1 MKLNLNTIAH
11 IQNAEL
17 IEDGD
22 LYKQGV
28 LNLILAA
35 LVDPSF
41 LSPERNKPR
50 LVNDDLATLAY
61 GRVPESVILRIIELY
76 AGDYETSCKDLFRLR
91 RRGVGD
97 KILEAIISKAF
108 KSELELERRNND

>member
-11 IQNAEL
+11 TQNVEL

-22 LYKQGV
+22 LYKQWV

-35 LVDPSF
+35 LVNPSF

-50 LVNDDLATLAY
+50 LVNNDLARLAY
-61 GRVPESVILRIIELY
+61 GRIPESVIVRIIELY
-76 AGDYETSCKDLFRLR
+76 DGDYKTSRDDLFRLR

-97 KILEAIISKAF
+97 KILEAIISRALKTDF
-108 KSELELERRNND
+108 